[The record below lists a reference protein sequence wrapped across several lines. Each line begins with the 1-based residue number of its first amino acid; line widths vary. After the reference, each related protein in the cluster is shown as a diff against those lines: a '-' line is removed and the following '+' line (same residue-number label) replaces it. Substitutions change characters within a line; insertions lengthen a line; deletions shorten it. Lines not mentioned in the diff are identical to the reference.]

1 MAGRDRFYNAAA
13 PSRIL
18 TRNRPAIQVVRL
30 MLSFFPSGVT
40 AVISIYVTRF
50 SEAISRNMRMSWMT
64 ESLLAGVGL
73 GERGD
78 GH

>member
-1 MAGRDRFYNAAA
+1 
-13 PSRIL
+13 
-18 TRNRPAIQVVRL
+18 
-30 MLSFFPSGVT
+30 MLSFFPSAVT